1 MKNNPINTTCCG
13 KEHQPITCCPVDAT
27 INMIGGKYKSLIL
40 WKLMTETT
48 LRFSQL
54 QKEIPTATPKMLT
67 QQLRELEANGLI
79 NRHVYPV
86 VPPKV
91 EYSLTN
97 FGKSIRPV
105 LESMY
110 IWGSDYLNNQGLQV
124 NCSMTAITDPQ

>member
-1 MKNNPINTTCCG
+1 MQNDSINKNCCE
-13 KEHQPITCCPVDAT
+13 KEHQSITRCPVDAT

-40 WKLMTETT
+40 WKLITETT

-54 QKEIPTATPKMLT
+54 RKEIPTATPKMLT

-124 NCSMTAITDPQ
+124 NCSMTALNEAK